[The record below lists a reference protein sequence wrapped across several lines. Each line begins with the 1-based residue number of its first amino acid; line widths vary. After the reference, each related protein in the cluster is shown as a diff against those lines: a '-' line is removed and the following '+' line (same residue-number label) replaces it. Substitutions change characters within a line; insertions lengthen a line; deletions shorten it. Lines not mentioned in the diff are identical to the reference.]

1 MSSSRGCTDETS
13 IDVQPPANVLCRAPS
28 MSRGAAE
35 VCPAIGH
42 GDGRNLLLVSLSG
55 TPDRRLETWKRR
67 GDLPGKVAILS
78 VEEARGAAASAGGT
92 SGTIGGPG
100 GSTVSTAT
108 VSEPGDLTGIGIK
121 INQCL
126 SAWEDDDVR
135 TDVCFDSVT
144 TLLQYVDT
152 RRAFRFLHVLSR
164 RIQSVGALAHYHVDP
179 GAHDE
184 QTLATVEGLFSDV
197 YDYDEATDTWSA
209 Y

>member
-1 MSSSRGCTDETS
+1 MSTSRGCCDEAS

-28 MSRGAAE
+28 LSRGAAE
-35 VCPAIGH
+35 VCPSVGH
-42 GDGRNLLLVSLSG
+42 GDDRNLLLVSLSG
-55 TPDRRLETWKRR
+55 NPDRRLEVWKRR
-67 GDLPGKVAILS
+67 GELPGEVAVLS
-78 VEEARGAAASAGGT
+78 VEESRGAAAAGGT
-92 SGTIGGPG
+92 AGTMGGPG

-108 VSEPGDLTGIGIK
+108 VSEPSDLTGIGIK

-164 RIQSVGALAHYHVDP
+164 RVRSVGALAHFHVDP
-179 GAHDE
+179 GAHED
-184 QTLATVEGLFSDV
+184 QTLATIEGVFSDV
-197 YDYDEATDTWSA
+197 YDYDEATDAWSA